1 LEFVPALNGVLIS
14 ADTNA
19 LIVIPPIATSLPI
32 PLTHPIGRMATIHE
46 IGELVGFLCSDKP
59 SFITGASYVIDGGL
73 TTQLPNK
80 LA

>member
-1 LEFVPALNGVLIS
+1 VPALNGVLIS

-32 PLTHPIGRMATIHE
+32 PLTHPIGRLETIHQL
-46 IGELVGFLCSDKP
+46 GERVEFLGSDKS